1 LDKFT
6 LKMFVKSDAFP
17 FFIFIVGMVIIHLLA
32 PIPIAD
38 DVYFRTNPNGI
49 FDWAFLRGRY
59 FNWSSRLIIEFFVVA
74 FLKLP
79 SIIWRIL
86 NPIILGFSGIAIS
99 KLFVEKTNRSASWL
113 IVFLLF
119 IYPYREMLSAGWVT
133 ISINYLWP
141 LTFGLLALVTL
152 KKIILNKSTT
162 LAEYILSG
170 FLLLFAVNQ
179 EIMAAS
185 LLIVFLAAA
194 AYLIV
199 KKRPHWFV
207 FLGLVLCI
215 GSLIFTFMTPGNVI
229 RRNVETRWFID
240 FNNISLVEKLEIGI
254 SSTLAQYIF
263 NFNFLFF
270 IFSLLLF
277 IAVFKKYEEP
287 LFKIFASLP
296 LAMSLIFGNAFHVII
311 DRLFP
316 HLALIDTEMSKYG
329 LITLGNFTN
338 LQSYIPF
345 FLLFLTAFIII
356 ILVYLE
362 FENTWKTLLSIGV
375 LLVGL
380 LSRLILAFSPTIY
393 ASGYRTHFLLLISI
407 IICSVMVFQNIS
419 RKKAGQFMDNLLIGF
434 GFIAGF
440 SYLNLLMSL

>member
-1 LDKFT
+1 
-6 LKMFVKSDAFP
+6 M
-17 FFIFIVGMVIIHLLA
+17 
-32 PIPIAD
+32 
-38 DVYFRTNPNGI
+38 
-49 FDWAFLRGRY
+49 
-59 FNWSSRLIIEFFVVA
+59 IEFFVVA
-74 FLKLP
+74 FLKMP

-86 NPIILGFSGIAIS
+86 NPIILGLLGIAIS
-99 KLFVEKTNRSASWL
+99 RLFLEKTNRPANWF

-141 LTFGLLALVTL
+141 LTFGLLSLVTL
-152 KKIILNKSTT
+152 KKILLSKKISLI
-162 LAEYILSG
+162 AYILSG
-170 FLLLFAVNQ
+170 LLLLFAVNQ
-179 EIMAAS
+179 EIMAVS
-185 LLIVFLAAA
+185 LLFVFLAAS

-207 FLGLVLCI
+207 FLGLALCI
-215 GSLIFTFMTPGNVI
+215 GGLIFTLTAPGNMI

-277 IAVFKKYEEP
+277 IAVFTKYKEP
-287 LFKIFASLP
+287 FYKILAIFP
-296 LAMSLIFGNAFHVII
+296 LAMSLIFGNAFHVIV

-316 HLALIDTEMSKYG
+316 HLATIDTEMSKYG

-345 FLLFLTAFIII
+345 FLLFMTALIIL

-362 FENTWKTLLSIGV
+362 FENTWKSLLAFSV
-375 LLVGL
+375 LSLGFT
-380 LSRLILAFSPTIY
+380 SRLILAFSPTIY
-393 ASGYRTHFLLLISI
+393 ASGIRTHFILLISI
-407 IICSVMVFQNIS
+407 IICSVLVFQSLSKQKS
-419 RKKAGQFMDNLLIGF
+419 RQFMDNLLIVI

-440 SYLNLLMSL
+440 SYLNFLMSL

>member
-1 LDKFT
+1 ML
-6 LKMFVKSDAFP
+6 
-17 FFIFIVGMVIIHLLA
+17 IIHLLA

-38 DVYFRTNPNGI
+38 DYFFRANPDGI

-59 FNWSSRLIIEFFVVA
+59 FNWSSRLMIEFFVVV
-74 FLKLP
+74 FLKMP
-79 SIIWRIL
+79 PIIWRIL
-86 NPIILGFSGIAIS
+86 NPVILGLLGIAVS
-99 KLFVEKTNRSASWL
+99 RLFLEKTNRSANWF

-141 LTFGLLALVTL
+141 LTFGLLSLVTL
-152 KKIILNKSTT
+152 KKILVNKKIT
-162 LAEYILSG
+162 LIEYILSG
-170 FLLLFAVNQ
+170 LLLLFAVNQ
-179 EIMAAS
+179 EIIAVS
-185 LLIVFLAAA
+185 LLFVFLAAS

-207 FLGLVLCI
+207 FLGLALCI
-215 GSLIFTFMTPGNVI
+215 GGLIFTLTASGNMI

-270 IFSLLLF
+270 VFSLLLL
-277 IAVFKKYEEP
+277 IAVFTRYKESLYKILAIFP
-287 LFKIFASLP
+287 LV
-296 LAMSLIFGNAFHVII
+296 MSLIFGNAFHVIV

-316 HLALIDTEMSKYG
+316 HLATIDTEMSKYG
-329 LITLGNFTN
+329 FITLGNFTN
-338 LQSYIPF
+338 LQSFIPF
-345 FLLFLTAFIII
+345 FLLFMTALIIL

-362 FENTWKTLLSIGV
+362 FENTWKTILALSV
-375 LLVGL
+375 LFLGFT
-380 LSRLILAFSPTIY
+380 SRLILAFSPTIY
-393 ASGYRTHFLLLISI
+393 ASGIRTHFILLISI
-407 IICSVMVFQNIS
+407 IICSVMVFQSLS
-419 RKKAGQFMDNLLIGF
+419 RKKSRQFMDNLLIVI